1 MGDGEGGCLCTINPR
16 VNQHTYTR
24 FSSTMGLDPTQ
35 EFVRYV
41 LTLPPSVNPYL
52 AVLEKMTELTKVH
65 GPPLWARILR
75 RIITFQ
81 FCILIGQCLTVLHMR
96 KKANQL
102 KFFRLNKLGLIRIEV
117 LNEIV
122 LFMLMFSLLC
132 ALDLAT
138 EELMELGLMPFSYKM
153 VLRLWKFMLTANV
166 FCDPFI
172 VTKFSITR
180 IEVFLWISGI
190 EVAMAFTSLRAR
202 SRAGSSIRLPPWV
215 RYAANGSFLAVL
227 TIPTI
232 FVFWYCIRTTLQ
244 MKAIEVAI
252 DKIMNGLFQAAPNWR
267 PENYHVM
274 DLFQIFKPAEVFA
287 TEMEHLITD
296 VRVII
301 FTYLLLHLTATTLKP
316 ELLQASHSN
325 FSDGFA
331 WAQQSNCSRHRSKE
345 ISCRRP
351 MAQYQTPAMMK
362 LLNEGPAQERA
373 ALEEVRKRLLKYAC
387 LLYVDTM
394 LLSTPDLH
402 VNLQRTKFLHSSTW
416 MVVEQVGTHVHTAT
430 LGNIILALLVQNT
443 LYTTSNSSGPGVVV
457 EKKPAY
463 VTFASVST
471 SKDSK
476 DDSVLRSLA

>member
-1 MGDGEGGCLCTINPR
+1 
-16 VNQHTYTR
+16 
-24 FSSTMGLDPTQ
+24 MGLDPTQ

-166 FCDPFI
+166 FWSELYKIPLNLLEGSF
-172 VTKFSITR
+172 
-180 IEVFLWISGI
+180 EVILLS
-190 EVAMAFTSLRAR
+190 AR

-232 FVFWYCIRTTLQ
+232 FVLWYCIRTTLQ

-331 WAQQSNCSRHRSKE
+331 WAQQSNCSRHRPKKLAADD
-345 ISCRRP
+345 P

-394 LLSTPDLH
+394 LYCPLLIYMLTC
-402 VNLQRTKFLHSSTW
+402 RGTKFLHSSTW

>member
-1 MGDGEGGCLCTINPR
+1 MYISSSRNMVIIVRSSYFSEIN
-16 VNQHTYTR
+16 T
-24 FSSTMGLDPTQ
+24 
-35 EFVRYV
+35 
-41 LTLPPSVNPYL
+41 
-52 AVLEKMTELTKVH
+52 
-65 GPPLWARILR
+65 
-75 RIITFQ
+75 
-81 FCILIGQCLTVLHMR
+81 
-96 KKANQL
+96 
-102 KFFRLNKLGLIRIEV
+102 
-117 LNEIV
+117 
-122 LFMLMFSLLC
+122 
-132 ALDLAT
+132 T

-166 FCDPFI
+166 FWSELYKIPLNLLEGSF
-172 VTKFSITR
+172 
-180 IEVFLWISGI
+180 EVILLS
-190 EVAMAFTSLRAR
+190 AR

-301 FTYLLLHLTATTLKP
+301 FTYLLLHLTATTLHIP
-316 ELLQASHSN
+316 TSVMALRGLSN
-325 FSDGFA
+325 QTAPVIAPKKLAADD
-331 WAQQSNCSRHRSKE
+331 
-345 ISCRRP
+345 P

-394 LLSTPDLH
+394 LYCPLLIYMLTC
-402 VNLQRTKFLHSSTW
+402 RGTKFLHSSTW

>member
-1 MGDGEGGCLCTINPR
+1 
-16 VNQHTYTR
+16 
-24 FSSTMGLDPTQ
+24 MGLDPTQ

-166 FCDPFI
+166 FWSELYKIPLNLLEGSF
-172 VTKFSITR
+172 
-180 IEVFLWISGI
+180 EVILLS
-190 EVAMAFTSLRAR
+190 AR

-301 FTYLLLHLTATTLKP
+301 FTYLLLHLTATTLHIP
-316 ELLQASHSN
+316 TSVMALRGLSN
-325 FSDGFA
+325 QTAPVIAPKKLAADD
-331 WAQQSNCSRHRSKE
+331 
-345 ISCRRP
+345 P

-394 LLSTPDLH
+394 LYCPLLIYMLTC
-402 VNLQRTKFLHSSTW
+402 RGTKFLHSSTW

>member
-1 MGDGEGGCLCTINPR
+1 
-16 VNQHTYTR
+16 
-24 FSSTMGLDPTQ
+24 
-35 EFVRYV
+35 
-41 LTLPPSVNPYL
+41 
-52 AVLEKMTELTKVH
+52 
-65 GPPLWARILR
+65 
-75 RIITFQ
+75 
-81 FCILIGQCLTVLHMR
+81 
-96 KKANQL
+96 
-102 KFFRLNKLGLIRIEV
+102 
-117 LNEIV
+117 
-122 LFMLMFSLLC
+122 
-132 ALDLAT
+132 
-138 EELMELGLMPFSYKM
+138 
-153 VLRLWKFMLTANV
+153 
-166 FCDPFI
+166 
-172 VTKFSITR
+172 
-180 IEVFLWISGI
+180 
-190 EVAMAFTSLRAR
+190 MAFTSLRAR

-301 FTYLLLHLTATTLKP
+301 FTYLLLHLTATTLHIP
-316 ELLQASHSN
+316 TSVMALRGLSN
-325 FSDGFA
+325 QTAPVIAPKKLAADD
-331 WAQQSNCSRHRSKE
+331 
-345 ISCRRP
+345 P

-394 LLSTPDLH
+394 LYCPLLIYMLTC
-402 VNLQRTKFLHSSTW
+402 RGTKFLHSSTW

>member
-166 FCDPFI
+166 FWLF
-172 VTKFSITR
+172 R
-180 IEVFLWISGI
+180 MFLWISGI

-232 FVFWYCIRTTLQ
+232 FVLWYCIRTTLQ

-331 WAQQSNCSRHRSKE
+331 WAQQSNCSRSRE
-345 ISCRRP
+345 IFIQMDSNDAFVFR
-351 MAQYQTPAMMK
+351 
-362 LLNEGPAQERA
+362 
-373 ALEEVRKRLLKYAC
+373 
-387 LLYVDTM
+387 
-394 LLSTPDLH
+394 
-402 VNLQRTKFLHSSTW
+402 
-416 MVVEQVGTHVHTAT
+416 
-430 LGNIILALLVQNT
+430 ILALLVQNT